1 MINTVFENLLNEINA
16 FDKAFNDTAAKVTV
30 PMNIIHEEDGS
41 STIEVAVVGKTRED
55 IKLKGTIE
63 DGKSYLNIESAEKE
77 MTEEE
82 KAADA
87 KRIYTLRKI
96 KGADKLS
103 IKIFVPAN
111 LSLKELTAKV
121 ENGLLTINIPV
132 CAEAR
137 PVEFEIA

>member
-1 MINTVFENLLNEINA
+1 
-16 FDKAFNDTAAKVTV
+16 
-30 PMNIIHEEDGS
+30 
-41 STIEVAVVGKTRED
+41 
-55 IKLKGTIE
+55 
-63 DGKSYLNIESAEKE
+63 